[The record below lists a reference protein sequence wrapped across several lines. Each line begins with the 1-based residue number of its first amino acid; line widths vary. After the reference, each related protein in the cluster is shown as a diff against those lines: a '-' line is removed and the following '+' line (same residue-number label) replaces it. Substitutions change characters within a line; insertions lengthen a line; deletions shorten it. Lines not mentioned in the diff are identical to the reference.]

1 MITTKQQDEEINKRA
16 YAGTPQATE
25 SLKRIEQK
33 KLKTIQAEEILKDIA
48 LDYY

>member
-1 MITTKQQDEEINKRA
+1 MITKEQSEEINKRA

-25 SLKRIEQK
+25 SLKRIEAK
-33 KLKTIQAEEILKDIA
+33 KLKTTQQEQILKDIA